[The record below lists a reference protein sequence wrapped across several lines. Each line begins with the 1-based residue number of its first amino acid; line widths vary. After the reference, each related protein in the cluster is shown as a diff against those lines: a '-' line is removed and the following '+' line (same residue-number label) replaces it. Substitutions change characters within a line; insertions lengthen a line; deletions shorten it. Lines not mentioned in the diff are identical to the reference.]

1 MSAQQVSAQQVSA
14 QQVSAQ
20 QVLTA
25 QQLVAQ
31 QLRGPRVH
39 HHMNFVNSYAALS
52 LISSLTEQA
61 RAISLE
67 FMIQLS
73 NKLFN
78 RAQKGIQT
86 VFGIMPA
93 PTNPT
98 CIKQVIGAEGYY
110 FKLTTV
116 TSNVDFI
123 WFDRVNN
130 MFLFW
135 GKNNYST
142 AKAMSAILRRVN
154 KYTQLQEVTDH
165 EVPSSDIIDEDDEDY
180 SDMPGLE

>member
-1 MSAQQVSAQQVSA
+1 MSAQQVSAQQLSA
-14 QQVSAQ
+14 QQLS
-20 QVLTA
+20 A

-31 QLRGPRVH
+31 QLRGPRVR

-165 EVPSSDIIDEDDEDY
+165 EVPSSDIIDEDDDEDY